1 MWQRLIDRLALTST
15 ERKVILFLAGTL
27 LLGAGIRLYKETFPS
42 TQTFD
47 YRASDST
54 FADLNRKLKTD
65 SFAGQQQGNSLR
77 TININTATK
86 QELMLLPGIGEV
98 FAERILQRRKENG
111 SYKTVDDLLKIKGM
125 SKKRLEQIKNFITID
140 TAMHIPGGSGVR

>member
-1 MWQRLIDRLALTST
+1 MWQWLVDRLALTST
-15 ERKVILFLAGTL
+15 ERKVILFLAATL

-42 TQTFD
+42 TRTFN

-54 FADLNRKLKTD
+54 FADLSRKLKTD
-65 SFAGQQQGNSLR
+65 PFSGRKQEKPSQ

-86 QELMLLPGIGEV
+86 QELRLLPGVGEV
-98 FAERILQRRKENG
+98 TAERILQQRKEIG
-111 SYKTVDDLLKIKGM
+111 SFKSVDDLLKIKGM

-140 TAMHIPGGSGVR
+140 TATSTRREE